1 MSSITINQ
9 LIKNTI
15 EQNRYSSKQVA
26 LAAGISE
33 KTLRRILNSDDIDIS
48 ALFLLSRAIGFKV
61 TIEFSNDKTS
71 IKFPLIQMDHED
83 SAQD

>member
-15 EQNRYSSKQVA
+15 EQNRYSKKKVA

-33 KTLRRILNSDDIDIS
+33 KTLHRILNSDDIDIS

-61 TIEFSNDKTS
+61 TIEFSNDQTS
-71 IKFPLIQMDHED
+71 IKFPLIQLGHED
-83 SAQD
+83 PAQE